1 MEGDNMLRCAW
12 CMKKISNNKPVFGLS
27 VKFAEGIDYTESE
40 GKIIQIGLRTR
51 NTSVPMI
58 VTARES
64 EAKLKGTDGI
74 FALCS
79 EKCGKKMKDTLTTE
93 LEIFKEFKDIAI
105 T

>member
-27 VKFAEGIDYTESE
+27 VKFAEGIDYNESE
-40 GKIIQIGLRTR
+40 GKIIQIGLSSR

-64 EAKLKGTDGI
+64 EAKLQGTNGI

-93 LEIFKEFKDIAI
+93 LEIFKEFKDIAL